1 MAETPMATG
10 TVMAETP
17 MATGTVTGTVT
28 TGTPTAGMEEVEVT
42 LTEYEIDMPE
52 TLDAGTITFNI
63 TNTGSEEHSFEIH
76 DANDE
81 EIAALEENLAP
92 GESATLEVTL
102 EAGTYRVYC
111 PVDGHAEEGMEL
123 ELTVQ

>member
-1 MAETPMATG
+1 MTGTPAAETPAATG
-10 TVMAETP
+10 TPASEGTP
-17 MATGTVTGTVT
+17 AA
-28 TGTPTAGMEEVEVT
+28 GTPTTGMTVEVG
-42 LTEYEIDMPE
+42 LTEYEIDMPA
-52 TLDAGTITFNI
+52 TVDAGTITFTI
-63 TNTGSEEHSFEIH
+63 TNNGSEEHGFEIH

-81 EIAALEENLAP
+81 EIAALDENLGP